1 MQRYPVYAPIL
12 NGLGYDTTPLD
23 GKKPFLTGWQNRPA
37 AALEFDKYNGKNIGV
52 LCGGVSNLVAVDVDI
67 YDARIAQQFEEV
79 ITEDLGFAPQRI
91 GQAPKALFVFRCTT
105 PVSKMRTAV
114 FHIKGKDCAVEILAE
129 GQQFVASGI
138 HPDTKRKYKWIDDT
152 LADIPV
158 DKLTAVT
165 PDQLREFIAQ
175 SNTMLAKHGKPKGRK
190 GNGTPQQ
197 LDWFATQELAGELKE
212 IDLAL
217 QAIPNDDWH
226 YEDWVKMAMSLKGAV
241 AENGYDLWHR
251 FSKRSEKYNERE
263 TDRVWKSIKD
273 VKRVGA
279 GTIYWMAKD
288 YGFDVGEFRRKEQKP
303 VEPPQ
308 AVIEVDEGTGLPKG
322 MYKASE
328 VSGPIPERQWLLNQW
343 FPKRAVS
350 LLFGQGGVGKTLI
363 MQQLANS
370 VADGEPFMGIETSK
384 MPVLCVLCEDDK
396 QEIDRRQIDIN
407 RSRGIDDAFGSAPDN
422 VYLWPRVGEDN
433 IVVTF
438 PNAGE
443 DQPTSFYAD
452 LIKAVETVKGDAE
465 EICVILDNATD
476 FFGGSENVRREVN
489 TFIKSYCGSLCLRFN
504 ATVILL
510 AHPSLSGLA
519 SGTGM
524 SGSTAWENSV
534 RSRSYLSRDV
544 DMDDIRTLS
553 RKKSN
558 YSDINDD
565 SDIKLVWEAGVLT
578 LPHSEDAIARIESRN
593 VKRVIL
599 DAVDQAQ
606 KEGSPFKAR
615 SGRKVRNALPRI
627 VDTWKKGVVMKAFY
641 DLESD
646 GFITH
651 ETRKGYRVVN
661 RPKWDVSY

>member
-1 MQRYPVYAPIL
+1 
-12 NGLGYDTTPLD
+12 
-23 GKKPFLTGWQNRPA
+23 
-37 AALEFDKYNGKNIGV
+37 
-52 LCGGVSNLVAVDVDI
+52 
-67 YDARIAQQFEEV
+67 
-79 ITEDLGFAPQRI
+79 
-91 GQAPKALFVFRCTT
+91 
-105 PVSKMRTAV
+105 
-114 FHIKGKDCAVEILAE
+114 
-129 GQQFVASGI
+129 
-138 HPDTKRKYKWIDDT
+138 
-152 LADIPV
+152 
-158 DKLTAVT
+158 
-165 PDQLREFIAQ
+165 
-175 SNTMLAKHGKPKGRK
+175 
-190 GNGTPQQ
+190 
-197 LDWFATQELAGELKE
+197 
-212 IDLAL
+212 
-217 QAIPNDDWH
+217 
-226 YEDWVKMAMSLKGAV
+226 
-241 AENGYDLWHR
+241 
-251 FSKRSEKYNERE
+251 
-263 TDRVWKSIKD
+263 
-273 VKRVGA
+273 
-279 GTIYWMAKD
+279 
-288 YGFDVGEFRRKEQKP
+288 
-303 VEPPQ
+303 
-308 AVIEVDEGTGLPKG
+308 
-322 MYKASE
+322 
-328 VSGPIPERQWLLNQW
+328 
-343 FPKRAVS
+343 
-350 LLFGQGGVGKTLI
+350 

-407 RSRGIDDAFGSAPDN
+407 RSRGIDDGFGAAPDN

-443 DQPTSFYAD
+443 DQPTNFYAD
-452 LIKAVETVKGDAE
+452 LIKAVDTVKGDAE
-465 EICVILDNATD
+465 EICIILDNATD

-578 LPHSEDAIARIESRN
+578 LPQSEDAIARIEGRN

-627 VDTWKKGVVMKAFY
+627 VDAWKKGVVMKAFH

-646 GFITH
+646 GFIVH

>member
-1 MQRYPVYAPIL
+1 MHRYPVYAPIL
-12 NGLGYDTTPLD
+12 NGLGYDTTPVV

-37 AALEFDKYNGKNIGV
+37 EALEFDKYNGHNIGV
-52 LCGGVSNLVAVDVDI
+52 LCGGVSNVVAVDVDI

-114 FHIKGKDCAVEILAE
+114 FHIKGKDCQVEILAE

-138 HPDTKRKYKWIDDT
+138 HPGTKKKYKWIDDT

-158 DKLTAVT
+158 EKLTAVT
-165 PDQLREFIAQ
+165 PDQLREFVAV

-190 GNGTPQQ
+190 ANGSPQQ
-197 LDWFATQELAGELKE
+197 LDWFATQELAGEVEE
-212 IDLAL
+212 INVALAH
-217 QAIPNDDWH
+217 IPNDDWH
-226 YEDWVKMAMSLKGAV
+226 YEDWVKMALSLKGAV
-241 AENGYDLWHR
+241 AEDGYDLWHR
-251 FSKRSEKYNERE
+251 WSKRSQKYDERE

-273 VKRVGA
+273 VKAVGA
-279 GTIYWMAKD
+279 GSIFYMARD
-288 YGFDVGEFRRKEQKP
+288 YGFDVGEFRKEQKP
-303 VEPPQ
+303 IEAPKP
-308 AVIEVDEGTGLPKG
+308 VIEVDEGTGLPMG
-322 MYKASE
+322 MYRASE

-363 MQQLANS
+363 VQQLANA
-370 VADGEPFMGIETSK
+370 VADGEAFMGIGTSK

-407 RSRGIDDAFGSAPDN
+407 QSRGIDDAFGSAPDN

-452 LIKAVETVKGDAE
+452 LVKAVEAAKGDAD

-476 FFGGSENVRREVN
+476 FFGGGENVRREVN
-489 TFIKSYCGSLCLRFN
+489 SFIKTYCGSLCTKHN

-519 SGTGM
+519 SGSGM

-534 RSRSYLSRDV
+534 RSRAYLSRDA
-544 DMDDIRTLS
+544 DMDEVRTLS

-558 YSDINDD
+558 YSAVDNET
-565 SDIKLVWEAGVLT
+565 DIKLIWEAGVLT
-578 LPHSEDAIARIESRN
+578 LPTSDDAIARIEGRN
-593 VKRVIL
+593 VKRAVL
-599 DAVDQAQ
+599 DAVDEAQ
-606 KEGSPFKAR
+606 NTGSPFKSR
-615 SGRKVRNALPRI
+615 TGRTVRNALPK
-627 VDTWKKGVVMKAFY
+627 VVNKWKRAVVMKAFY

-646 GFITH
+646 GCIVH
-651 ETRKGYRVVN
+651 EARKGYRVNN
-661 RPKWDVSY
+661 RPNWS